1 MQSWLAHA
9 TNGGEEELVYPDE
22 TCVGVADE
30 DDDDDATVSPT
41 GMEAYREVITGSG
54 SYDWLISKLRCD
66 LSFYV
71 PGEDAREQISNS
83 IYSHPALRRV
93 SRRAPQPVLKAV
105 YMVDWDLVDFLHD
118 QDYGKR
124 TTEALWDALTLT
136 GRANESEGLACGDY
150 MCRIWPH
157 SGAKFL
163 ELLESIVRPDFNSGH
178 EGGLHLQ
185 SPLQVY

>member
-1 MQSWLAHA
+1 MESWLAHT

-22 TCVGVADE
+22 SCVGVTDE
-30 DDDDDATVSPT
+30 DDDDPTISPA
-41 GMEAYREVITGSG
+41 GMEAYREVITDSD

-66 LSFYV
+66 LVFYV

-93 SRRAPQPVLKAV
+93 SRRAPQPVFKAV
-105 YMVDWDLVDFLHD
+105 YTVDWDLPYFLHD
-118 QDYGKR
+118 QDYGKH

-136 GRANESEGLACGDY
+136 GRVNESEGLACGDY
-150 MCRIWPH
+150 MCRTWPH

-163 ELLESIVRPDFNSGH
+163 ELLESVVRPDSNSVR
-178 EGGLHLQ
+178 EGRLHLQ
-185 SPLQVY
+185 ASIQIH